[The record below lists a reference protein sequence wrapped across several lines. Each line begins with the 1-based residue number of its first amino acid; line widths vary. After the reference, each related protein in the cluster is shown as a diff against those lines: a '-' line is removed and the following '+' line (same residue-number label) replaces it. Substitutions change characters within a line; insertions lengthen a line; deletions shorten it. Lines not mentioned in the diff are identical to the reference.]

1 VRVAWFHVAA
11 LWAIAVAQPLFDLL
25 GANPEFFIAHRAAR
39 AEILLLTLALA
50 VLLPSVL
57 ALIVWLIGLIRPAT
71 GTAALGVVVG
81 GLSCLLVMQL
91 AVRAGAATWVVA
103 IPISVVAGAV
113 VAVAHHRLGPVR
125 TFCSVLSVAAL
136 VTPGLFLLK
145 PGIRTLVAGQA
156 SNAGNHETPAAARGT
171 SIATPVVLV
180 IFDELPLLSLLD
192 ADRHID
198 PLHYPNFS
206 ALAHD
211 GVWFRNATTVSDF
224 TRWAVPAI
232 ASGKYPR
239 HSALPS
245 TVDHPHTLF
254 TLLSRTHRLE
264 VSEPL
269 TDLCPPTL
277 CPADTETSLGRRV
290 AAISQDLA
298 VIYLHTILTGD
309 LTAGLPDPTATWAGF
324 GGGGDASALA
334 AAGGQARADNPNDF
348 AAGADDDIQ
357 PAAADEARRRWRHG
371 MEASRVTP
379 VRQFIERIGA
389 DDPQPTFYFLHTLI
403 SHYPHHMLPN
413 GRQNGTFATVPAK
426 FGGSWRKDQAWA
438 VAQQYQ
444 RHLLQAGFV
453 DRLLG
458 QLVERL
464 KNVGLY
470 DRALIVI
477 TADHGISFTPGAPQR
492 NFAGQNAAEIMRV
505 PLVIKF
511 PERIRVLQ
519 RVSDVNAETVDIL
532 PTIADALTLD
542 VTWPIDGTS
551 LLDPVRPKPRSK
563 AMFPA
568 TTGRRRDVEA
578 SGPDIGPALLRKLA
592 LFGDGTRNVQRA
604 PRVRAFDE
612 VIGRPVGELRVVDGG
627 GPVEILHAWEYDD
640 VDPAASAAVFD
651 VAGRFGSPRPD
662 TFVAVAINGQVEAVT
677 RTWESNPRGW
687 LATPRF
693 DAWKR
698 GRNAIG
704 VFVIERDD
712 RGVLLRRTS
721 VRQVRPADLNLI
733 LNAAASDWGV
743 RQWGFH
749 PVEGQAGGNQFRWTR
764 ERAELSNLF
773 THNPPRAVEIG
784 AIMVPG
790 GKPKPLKIEAND
802 CTLFEG
808 IVHRGWSAMLS
819 LERCDLS
826 GVGLT
831 LRFTTDAPRGADR
844 RRLGIAMSRVVL
856 R

>member
-1 VRVAWFHVAA
+1 MACLHVAA

-25 GANPEFFIAHRAAR
+25 GANPEFFIAHRAGR

-57 ALIVWLIGLIRPAT
+57 AVVVWLIGLIGPA
-71 GTAALGVVVG
+71 ARSVALGVVVAA
-81 GLSCLLVMQL
+81 LSCLLAMQL
-91 AVRAGAATWVVA
+91 VVHAGAATWVA
-103 IPISVVAGAV
+103 IPISVLAGAV
-113 VAVAHHRLGPVR
+113 VAMAHRRLALVR
-125 TFCSVLSVAAL
+125 TFFSVLSVAAL
-136 VTPGLFLLK
+136 VTPGMFLLK
-145 PGIRTLVAGQA
+145 PGIRTLVSGQA
-156 SNAGNHETPAAARGT
+156 SDAGNHDTPAVPRGT
-171 SIATPVVLV
+171 SITTPVVLV

-192 ADRHID
+192 ADRRID
-198 PLHYPNFS
+198 PLLYPNFS
-206 ALAHD
+206 ALADD

-239 HSALPS
+239 HSELPS
-245 TVDHPHTLF
+245 AVDHPHTLF
-254 TLLSRTHRLE
+254 TLLGRTHRLE

-277 CPADTETSLGRRV
+277 CPRDMETSLGRRL
-290 AAISQDLA
+290 AAISRDLQ
-298 VIYLHTILTGD
+298 VIYLHRILTGD
-309 LTAGLPDPTATWAGF
+309 LTARLPDPTTTWAGF

-334 AAGGQARADNPNDF
+334 DGGGQLRARRRVLTRARDPKGPPPQLLDNPNDI
-348 AAGADDDIQ
+348 AAGTDDDAQ
-357 PAAADEARRRWRHG
+357 PPAADAARRRWRHG
-371 MEASRVTP
+371 MEAARVTP

-426 FGGSWRKDQAWA
+426 FGGRWRKDQAWA

-458 QLVERL
+458 RLVQRL
-464 KNVGLY
+464 KNIGLY
-470 DRALIVI
+470 DRSLIVI

-511 PERIRVLQ
+511 PERIRVSQ

-532 PTIADALTLD
+532 PTVADALTLD

-551 LLDPVRPKPRSK
+551 LLAPARPKPPSK
-563 AMFPA
+563 VMLPA
-568 TTGRRRDVEA
+568 TTGRRRDIDA
-578 SGPDIGPALLRKLA
+578 GGPDMKPALLRKLA
-592 LFGDGTRNVQRA
+592 LFGDGTHNVHRA

-627 GPVEILHAWEYDD
+627 GPVEILQAWEYGD
-640 VDPAASAAVFD
+640 VDPAASDAAFD
-651 VAGRFGSPRPD
+651 VAGRFGSPRPN
-662 TFVAVAINGQVEAVT
+662 TFVAVAINGLVEAVT

-704 VFVIERDD
+704 VFVIERDGK
-712 RGVLLRRTS
+712 GVLLRRTS
-721 VRQVRPADLNLI
+721 VGQVRPA
-733 LNAAASDWGV
+733 
-743 RQWGFH
+743 
-749 PVEGQAGGNQFRWTR
+749 T
-764 ERAELSNLF
+764 
-773 THNPPRAVEIG
+773 
-784 AIMVPG
+784 
-790 GKPKPLKIEAND
+790 
-802 CTLFEG
+802 
-808 IVHRGWSAMLS
+808 
-819 LERCDLS
+819 
-826 GVGLT
+826 
-831 LRFTTDAPRGADR
+831 
-844 RRLGIAMSRVVL
+844 
-856 R
+856 